1 MKKEDLETGNKLQS
15 RIKEIEGNI
24 EKLGGDLYGD
34 IPEEKKG
41 TVSYIDIMTYG
52 NRSVL
57 KIKPNANSVYSDKAK
72 TNLEYLNQLYRDN
85 VLRTLEDCKNEL
97 EKEFELLG
105 K

>member
-1 MKKEDLETGNKLQS
+1 MKTEDLKTGKELQS
-15 RIKEIEGNI
+15 KIKVIETQI
-24 EKLGGDLYGD
+24 EVINGDYYVKMD
-34 IPEEKKG
+34 EEEKKS
-41 TVSYIDIMTYG
+41 VKYIDILVNGSTAEI
-52 NRSVL
+52 R
-57 KIKPNANSVYSDKAK
+57 IKRNDSYSEKAN